1 MKRILPIAILLFVCL
16 LYTKPY
22 FNTGYFPTHDGE
34 WAVIRTSEMKRELKD
49 LQIPP
54 RFSGY
59 LNHGYGY
66 PLFNFTYP
74 MPFYITAFLNMARI
88 GLIDSVKTVFVLSV
102 FLSAIFMYLLGRE
115 LGGNFAGFL
124 SSLFYVVAPFRLVD
138 LYVRGSI
145 GESVSLALFPLLC
158 YIGIRYILRPSLFK
172 LVLCASVLALL
183 ILSHNIMALIFFP
196 LWIIFLYVAV
206 ISYFED
212 IKIYTFRYFLPVIL
226 LGLGLACYFF
236 LPALAEKSYV
246 VLSTTKLADK
256 TENFIS
262 LPQYL
267 LSPWS
272 YGAKPSFQL
281 GWAHILSSF
290 LGLIGLF
297 LAKEIDRK
305 KYLPLAIFTYVGI
318 LLLVFFSHPFS
329 TEFWN
334 VPPLSWFD
342 FPWRLLTPLAFFLAL
357 STVYLSIHKTT
368 RIIGGILAVITIIL
382 SLSFAKPSDYTNKP
396 DSYYATNDATTTSM
410 DELMPI
416 WVKKKP
422 TERFERKVVVEG
434 PGTVSDLFSK
444 SDEIKFQFTTSSES
458 VVKISTVY
466 FPGWIFKADNKEI
479 KPDYDIVGDGLIRL
493 KLKSGD
499 YKVEGKFSR
508 TPVRFIADVITLL
521 SIFVSFVLLILG
533 GILNLRKK
541 SV

>member
-1 MKRILPIAILLFVCL
+1 MKRILPVAILLFVCL

-22 FNTGYFPTHDGE
+22 FKTGFFPTHDGE
-34 WAVIRTSEMKRELKD
+34 WAVIRTAEMKRELKD

-54 RFSGY
+54 RFAGY

-74 MPFYITAFLNMARI
+74 MPFYITASLNLARV
-88 GLIDSVKTVFVLSV
+88 GLVDSVKIVFVLSV
-102 FLSAIFMYLLGRE
+102 FLSAVFMYLLGRE
-115 LGGNFAGFL
+115 LGGNYAGFL
-124 SSLFYVVAPFRLVD
+124 SALFYVVAPFRLVD

-172 LVLCASVLALL
+172 LVVCSMTLAML

-196 LWIIFLYVAV
+196 MWIIFLYVAV
-206 ISYFED
+206 VSYFEN
-212 IKIYTFRYFLPVIL
+212 IKIYTFRYFLPAIL
-226 LGLGLACYFF
+226 LGLGLASYFF
-236 LPALAEKSYV
+236 LPAIAEKSYV
-246 VLSTTKLADK
+246 ALSKVKLAN
-256 TENFIS
+256 TAENFIS
-262 LPQYL
+262 IPQYL
-267 LSPWS
+267 ISPWS

-281 GWAHILSSF
+281 GWAHILSSIIGF
-290 LGLIGLF
+290 IGLL

-318 LLLVFFSHPFS
+318 LFLIFFAHPFS
-329 TEFWN
+329 AEFWN

-368 RIIGGILAVITIIL
+368 RIIGGILAVITVIL
-382 SLSFAKPSDYTNKP
+382 SMNFAQPAEYTKKE
-396 DSYYATNDATTTSM
+396 DAYYATNDATTTSM
-410 DELMPI
+410 DELMPV
-416 WVKKKP
+416 WVMVKP
-422 TERFERKVVVEG
+422 TERYDRKVVVEG
-434 PGTVSDLFSK
+434 PGTVSELFSK
-444 SDEIKFQFTTSSES
+444 SDEIKFQFTANSQS

-466 FPGWIFKADNKEI
+466 FPGWIFKADNKEV
-479 KPDYDIVGDGLIRL
+479 KPDFETSDGLIRL
-493 KLKSGD
+493 KLEPGD

-508 TPVRFIADVITLL
+508 TTIRLIADIITLL
-521 SIFVSFVLLILG
+521 SVFISLVLLSLG
-533 GILNLRKK
+533 GIINLRKK